1 MKRMKMFKLL
11 TSAAIATVLT
21 GCLIPEPTR
30 TVMVMGDSI
39 MQQQVANFGVQL
51 QARDNAPLLFNNAMG
66 GSGAAYEG
74 QGVYWAGRI
83 RASRDRAYDLDIIFV
98 SLGTNDGTVY
108 GDNVSEL
115 LIDFPIAIDT
125 IMAETVGVEVYW
137 QLPSKESAAPNSKS
151 IRDMLFAAE
160 EVYDNLTMVETDDGL
175 LANDMVHLSRRGEGV
190 MTLKFLNI
198 LGYNLLGAVVEEE
211 VVEEEVVDLTSHP
224 ESL

>member
-11 TSAAIATVLT
+11 TAATIATVLT

-98 SLGTNDGTVY
+98 SLGTNDGGFY

-125 IMAETVGVEVYW
+125 IMAETVGLEVYW
-137 QLPSKESAAPNSKS
+137 QPPSRESLARNSQS
-151 IRDMLFAAE
+151 IRDMLFAAA
-160 EVYDNLTMVETDDGL
+160 EVYDNLTIVEMDDGL
-175 LANDMVHLSRRGEGV
+175 LANDMVHLSRHGEGV
-190 MTLKFLNI
+190 MIKKFLNI
-198 LGYNLLGAVVEEE
+198 LGYNLFGVVVEEE
-211 VVEEEVVDLTSHP
+211 VVEEEI
-224 ESL
+224 